1 MIKAPFGIHR
11 FYVKLREI
19 PPKIIPTYFCF
30 QVRVKIFIYVNLK
43 KKIRVSPISL
53 SSSLQKRVLF
63 P

>member
-1 MIKAPFGIHR
+1 MIKAPFGNNR

-43 KKIRVSPISL
+43 KKYDL
-53 SSSLQKRVLF
+53 VLF
-63 P
+63 L